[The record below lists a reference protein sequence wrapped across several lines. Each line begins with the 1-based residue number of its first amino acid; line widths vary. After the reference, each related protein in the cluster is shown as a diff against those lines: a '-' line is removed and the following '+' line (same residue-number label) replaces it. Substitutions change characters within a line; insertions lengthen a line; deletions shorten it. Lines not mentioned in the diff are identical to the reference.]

1 MQCRVI
7 FFYYQFVA
15 LKYWIIDLIINS
27 LRNGYPKQVAAQ
39 TILRAINNHFKNTE
53 KQLGGANKSK
63 EKSSIEK
70 ISFILYDTESV
81 NVYTSELA
89 KLEI

>member
-1 MQCRVI
+1 MIIV
-7 FFYYQFVA
+7 
-15 LKYWIIDLIINS
+15 LIDL

-39 TILRAINNHFKNTE
+39 TILRAINNHFKNNE
-53 KQLGGANKSK
+53 KPKSK
-63 EKSSIEK
+63 DKSSIEK
-70 ISFILYDTESV
+70 ISFVLYDMESV